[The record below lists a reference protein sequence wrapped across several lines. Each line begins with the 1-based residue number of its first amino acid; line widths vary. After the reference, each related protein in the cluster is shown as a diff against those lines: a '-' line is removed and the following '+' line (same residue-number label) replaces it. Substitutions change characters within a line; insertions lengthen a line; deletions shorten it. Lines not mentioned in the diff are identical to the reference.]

1 MMNFFK
7 KLDRMAER
15 LIATMDGELNEPVV
29 RAVTRDVFTHG
40 TENNHSAVSSVV
52 KQTRA
57 NEAQRIAH
65 QVCDAVA
72 DTLNP
77 ALSLPA
83 MPNASISTQV
93 T

>member
-1 MMNFFK
+1 MMNLFR

-15 LIATMDGELNEPVV
+15 LVTVMDDELHEPVM
-29 RAVTRDVFTHG
+29 RAVTGEVFTHS
-40 TENNHSAVSSVV
+40 TENRRSAAGPTVQHTKSS
-52 KQTRA
+52 
-57 NEAQRIAH
+57 EAQRVAH
-65 QVCDAVA
+65 QVCEAVA

-77 ALSLPA
+77 PLSLPA

>member
-1 MMNFFK
+1 MMNLFK

-15 LIATMDGELNEPVV
+15 LISTMDGELSEPVV
-29 RAVTRDVFTHG
+29 RAVTGEVFTHG
-40 TENNHSAVSSVV
+40 AENRGPAVSPAAT
-52 KQTRA
+52 QNRA
-57 NEAQRIAH
+57 GEPERIAH
-65 QVCDAVA
+65 QLCDAVT

-77 ALSLPA
+77 PLSLPA